1 MWIYVYVGGS
11 CYKGGEVGIIIL
23 ITVLAIIILVL
34 ISGYIENSY
43 CHVWV
48 SADPINDSTYQRH
61 TTGFCKI
68 NAYPSIPG
76 ALILALI

>member
-1 MWIYVYVGGS
+1 MKKFLITILL
-11 CYKGGEVGIIIL
+11 IIIL
-23 ITVLAIIILVL
+23 AL

-43 CHVWV
+43 CHVWA
-48 SADPINDSTYQRH
+48 STDPINDSTYERH

-76 ALILALI
+76 AFILGLIL